1 MESTRLQF
9 WRSSFLV
16 AVVIVYNICCRN
28 FEEENAPCFFQARPH
43 HRLQVDG
50 DGAQVTN
57 YWILPLSLTVSSP
70 LLCGLL
76 LTRCLHLFNIVPKE
90 ADLLRSSMTAWNELT
105 KANRFKKKKKKKKRD
120 KTQTLKTKCFHEADV
135 GCRRCFRN
143 VAAARRRDV
152 FPRSSDTFLLR
163 NELIKTEFQR
173 GVFRSSRKLRE
184 RGISVIW
191 RWIGRQAPRTR
202 WIRSE
207 RAVERRTRR

>member
-1 MESTRLQF
+1 MSLNFQQFPKIVSLFSFLSLSTTIYTIVVLDYRVMESTRLQF

-105 KANRFKKKKKKKKRD
+105 KANRFKKKKKKRD
-120 KTQTLKTKCFHEADV
+120 KTQTLLLQRENKM
-135 GCRRCFRN
+135 
-143 VAAARRRDV
+143 
-152 FPRSSDTFLLR
+152 FPR
-163 NELIKTEFQR
+163 
-173 GVFRSSRKLRE
+173 
-184 RGISVIW
+184 
-191 RWIGRQAPRTR
+191 GRC
-202 WIRSE
+202 WLSEMFSE
-207 RAVERRTRR
+207 RCSSEKTWCISAIVRYISATQRIDKNRVSTRGFSFVS